1 MTKQLI
7 YTNEGRLALQI
18 SYNNDWAKA
27 VNFAVGELR
36 KVCDD
41 LTDEQIA
48 KFLSSPSAL
57 CDELVEAARKEYDA
71 YMNNVPKSV
80 RLSTAFSDGGISD
93 AVKAIHK
100 VLMTKKPHQII
111 DKTTIKDGVCLLD
124 KNGLE
129 ALKTEC
135 SVYGGEQAEK
145 VWKLSVKA
153 AKALNELHEAIRGNN
168 AFAEAVECWGRWQGF
183 IRMNDSKT
191 ERYQPNPE
199 LLSTLMGENE

>member
-1 MTKQLI
+1 MKKLI
-7 YTNEGRLALQI
+7 YTNESVFSLQV

-27 VNFAVGELR
+27 VNVAIGELK
-36 KVCDD
+36 KVCEE
-41 LTDEQIA
+41 LTDEQIT

-93 AVKAIHK
+93 VVKAIHK
-100 VLMTKKPHQII
+100 TLMAKKSRQMV
-111 DKTTIKDGVCLLD
+111 DKVTIKDGVCLLD

-129 ALKTEC
+129 ALKAEC

-153 AKALNELHEAIRGNN
+153 AKALNELQSAIEGNN
-168 AFAEAVECWGRWQGF
+168 AFADAVECWGRWQGF
-183 IRMNDSKT
+183 ITINDDKT
-191 ERYQPNPE
+191 EHYKPNPNI
-199 LLSTLMGENE
+199 LNTLRGEKE

>member
-1 MTKQLI
+1 MKKLI
-7 YTNEGRLALQI
+7 YTNESRLSLQTG
-18 SYNNDWAKA
+18 YNNDWAKA
-27 VNFAVGELR
+27 VNVAIGEL
-36 KVCDD
+36 KDVAGE
-41 LTDEQIA
+41 LKDEQIR
-48 KFLSSPSAL
+48 KFLSSPSSL

-71 YMNNVPKSV
+71 YMANLPKSV
-80 RLSTAFSDGGISD
+80 RISTAFSDGGVTE

-100 VLMTKKPHQII
+100 VLITKKPHQIV
-111 DKTTIKDGVCLLD
+111 DKTSIKGGVCLLD

-183 IRMNDSKT
+183 IAINDDKV
-191 ERYQPNPE
+191 EHYKPNPNI
-199 LLSTLMGENE
+199 LNTLPGEKE

>member
-1 MTKQLI
+1 MKKLI
-7 YTNEGRLALQI
+7 YTNEDRLKLQI
-18 SYNNDWAKA
+18 GYNEDWAKA
-27 VNFAVGELR
+27 VNLAIEEL
-36 KVCDD
+36 KEVCEE
-41 LTDEQIA
+41 LTDEQIT

-100 VLMTKKPHQII
+100 ALMTKKPHQII

-129 ALKTEC
+129 ALKAEC

-153 AKALNELHEAIRGNN
+153 VKALNELQSAIEGNN
-168 AFAEAVECWGRWQGF
+168 AFADAVECWGRWQGF
-183 IRMNDSKT
+183 IRVNDSKT

-199 LLSTLMGENE
+199 LLNTLMGEKE

>member
-1 MTKQLI
+1 MKKLI
-7 YTNEGRLALQI
+7 YTNGNRLKLQI
-18 SYNNDWAKA
+18 GYNEDWTKA
-27 VNFAVGELR
+27 VNLAIKEL
-36 KVCDD
+36 KEVCEE
-41 LTDEQIA
+41 LTDEQIT

-57 CDELVEAARKEYDA
+57 CDELVGAARKEYDA
-71 YMNNVPKSV
+71 YMANLPKSV

-100 VLMTKKPHQII
+100 TLMAKKTHQIV

-124 KNGLE
+124 KDGLE

-153 AKALNELHEAIRGNN
+153 AKALNELQSAIEGNN
-168 AFAEAVECWGRWQGF
+168 AFADAVECWGRWQGF
-183 IRMNDSKT
+183 ITINDTKT
-191 ERYQPNPE
+191 EHYKPNPNI
-199 LLSTLMGENE
+199 LLTLPGEKE

>member
-1 MTKQLI
+1 MKKLI
-7 YTNEGRLALQI
+7 YTNESRLSLQV

-27 VNFAVGELR
+27 VNVAIGEL
-36 KVCDD
+36 KEVAGE
-41 LTDEQIA
+41 LTDDQIK
-48 KFLSSPSAL
+48 KFLSRSSAL
-57 CDELVEAARKEYDA
+57 CDELVEAARKEYDT

-100 VLMTKKPHQII
+100 VLMAKKPHQII
-111 DKTTIKDGVCLLD
+111 DRTTIKDGVCLLD
-124 KNGLE
+124 KDGLE

-153 AKALNELHEAIRGNN
+153 AKALNELQEAVKGNN

-183 IRMNDSKT
+183 ITINDDKT
-191 ERYQPNPE
+191 EHYKPNPNI
-199 LLSTLMGENE
+199 LNTLPGEKE